1 MARTQLTIS
10 LEEDL
15 LEELKELRDET
26 GLPLSKIVS
35 LRLRG
40 VRVVKADEAR

>member
-10 LEEDL
+10 LEDDL
-15 LEELKELRDET
+15 LKELKELRDET

-40 VRVVKADEAR
+40 YKVVKADDA